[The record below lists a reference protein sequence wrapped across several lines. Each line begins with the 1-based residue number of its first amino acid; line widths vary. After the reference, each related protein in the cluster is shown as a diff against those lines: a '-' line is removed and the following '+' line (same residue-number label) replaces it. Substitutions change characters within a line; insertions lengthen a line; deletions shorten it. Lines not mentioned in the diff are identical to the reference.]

1 MADNSYNDYL
11 KSGYY
16 SATNIATLQ
25 EQLAQYATDD
35 ATLRAQAEAQYKP
48 TYDATRQ
55 SYQNQLNELMT
66 GQQQQL
72 REINLSYDKGLSTLN
87 SNLLKRG
94 LGRSSL
100 VATQGVA
107 MENQRAQAI
116 ADKTNEYLAQQNSI
130 NSQIQLL
137 DASYAQQIEARINEL
152 REQNQT
158 AATQLQ
164 LQIAELQYNGYLA
177 YMAAKQSRSSGS
189 GSSSRSYSYSSG
201 GGGGSSSSS
210 GGHSSEVIDYD
221 LSGGTLLD
229 KASNAIRD
237 AVNFVGDLVS
247 SGNKPAIKAN
257 TSRNSQTA
265 KQQAKDAAR
274 SSLLSSGTLRH
285 SSRN

>member
-16 SATNIATLQ
+16 SATNIANLQ

-48 TYDATRQ
+48 TYEATKL

-72 REINLSYDKGLSTLN
+72 REINQSYDRGLSTLN

-107 MENQRAQAI
+107 MENQRAMAI
-116 ADKTNEYLAQQNSI
+116 ADKTNEYLTQQNSI

-137 DASYAQQIEARINEL
+137 DASYAQQIESRINEL
-152 REQNQT
+152 RQQNQT

-177 YMAAKQSRSSGS
+177 YMQAKEAAAARA
-189 GSSSRSYSYSSG
+189 SSSRSYSSSRRSG
-201 GGGGSSSSS
+201 GSSSRSSSSSSS
-210 GGHSSEVIDYD
+210 GGEVIDYD
-221 LSGGTLLD
+221 LSGGSFVSMVN
-229 KASNAIRD
+229 KATKKIADYATNLKKNS
-237 AVNFVGDLVS
+237 
-247 SGNKPAIKAN
+247 KPS
-257 TSRNSQTA
+257 TST
-265 KQQAKDAAR
+265 
-274 SSLLSSGTLRH
+274 LSSGSLRH
-285 SSRN
+285 ASRILSD

>member
-1 MADNSYNDYL
+1 MADNSYNEYL

-48 TYDATRQ
+48 TYEATRQ

-72 REINLSYDKGLSTLN
+72 REINQSYDRGLSTLN

-107 MENQRAQAI
+107 MENQRAMAI
-116 ADKTNEYLAQQNSI
+116 ADKTNEYLTQQNSI

-137 DASYAQQIEARINEL
+137 DASYAQQIESRINEL
-152 REQNQT
+152 RQQNQT

-177 YMAAKQSRSSGS
+177 YMQAKEAAAARA
-189 GSSSRSYSYSSG
+189 SSSRSYSSSRSSG
-201 GGGGSSSSS
+201 GSSSRSSSSSS
-210 GGHSSEVIDYD
+210 GGEVIDYD
-221 LSGGTLLD
+221 LSGGGVVSMVN
-229 KASNAIRD
+229 KATKKIADYVTNLKKNS
-237 AVNFVGDLVS
+237 
-247 SGNKPAIKAN
+247 KPS
-257 TSRNSQTA
+257 TST
-265 KQQAKDAAR
+265 
-274 SSLLSSGTLRH
+274 LSSGSLRH
-285 SSRN
+285 ASRILSD

>member
-48 TYDATRQ
+48 TYEATRQ

-72 REINLSYDKGLSTLN
+72 REINQSYDRGLSTLN

-107 MENQRAQAI
+107 MENQRAMAI
-116 ADKTNEYLAQQNSI
+116 ADKTNEYLTQQNSI

-137 DASYAQQIEARINEL
+137 DASYAQQIESRINEL
-152 REQNQT
+152 RQQNQT

-177 YMAAKQSRSSGS
+177 YMQAKEAAAARASSSRRYSSSRSSG
-189 GSSSRSYSYSSG
+189 GSSSSKKS
-201 GGGGSSSSS
+201 SSSSS
-210 GGHSSEVIDYD
+210 GGEVKDYD
-221 LSGGTLLD
+221 LHNS
-229 KASNAIRD
+229 SNYLWE
-237 AVNFVGDLVS
+237 V
-247 SGNKPAIKAN
+247 AIKN
-257 TSRNSQTA
+257 TNASIALTNRTKN
-265 KQQAKDAAR
+265 KKK
-274 SSLLSSGTLRH
+274 
-285 SSRN
+285 